1 MTHEDGKVILKIN
14 VWNSWK
20 EKWTNTDIK
29 SLRKIKE
36 NVMKFEMP
44 NNIKREEACK
54 ITRLRLGCTKL
65 THEHLLQKKDQPNC
79 QHCNEKLTVEHIL
92 INCNKYHQTRI
103 KYKINNM
110 NILNEP
116 HHLLNII
123 KFLKDINLFDE
134 I

>member
-54 ITRLRLGCTKL
+54 ITRLRLGCT
-65 THEHLLQKKDQPNC
+65 
-79 QHCNEKLTVEHIL
+79 
-92 INCNKYHQTRI
+92 
-103 KYKINNM
+103 
-110 NILNEP
+110 
-116 HHLLNII
+116 
-123 KFLKDINLFDE
+123 
-134 I
+134 